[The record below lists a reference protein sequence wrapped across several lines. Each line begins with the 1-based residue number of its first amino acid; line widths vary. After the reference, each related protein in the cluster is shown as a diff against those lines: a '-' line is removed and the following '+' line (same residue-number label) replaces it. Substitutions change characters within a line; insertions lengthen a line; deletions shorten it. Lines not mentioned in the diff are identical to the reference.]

1 MNHPW
6 NTRFFRSLSRCS
18 RWGMGFAMT
27 FHLYPPLFYAVFL
40 KVATCSNIM
49 RQHITKSMGT
59 GNVVRIFPS
68 ELLNDIL
75 EATKQNDIPDHL
87 WHVYIYRSLFDIVLQ
102 PWHIHVILNRPAC
115 NSRST
120 SFRSKAL
127 RVTMKMIV
135 SRQVY
140 LLVPEL
146 GAKGL

>member
-27 FHLYPPLFYAVFL
+27 FHLYPPLFYAVFF

>member
-40 KVATCSNIM
+40 KVATCSKIM

-87 WHVYIYRSLFDIVLQ
+87 WHVYIYLRAAAPAADPGRIGKEAKQIGIKTLRCFA
-102 PWHIHVILNRPAC
+102 PWGFRPFSYVYCCEIYLIGLN
-115 NSRST
+115 
-120 SFRSKAL
+120 FHL
-127 RVTMKMIV
+127 
-135 SRQVY
+135 
-140 LLVPEL
+140 
-146 GAKGL
+146 

>member
-1 MNHPW
+1 
-6 NTRFFRSLSRCS
+6 
-18 RWGMGFAMT
+18 MGFAMA
-27 FHLYPPLFYAVFL
+27 FHLYPPLCCFFL
-40 KVATCSNIM
+40 KVATCRNIM
-49 RQHITKSMGT
+49 GQHITKSMGT
-59 GNVVRIFPS
+59 GNLVRIFPS

-120 SFRSKAL
+120 NFRSKAL